1 MMPAVTAAAIAS
13 AYGLGAL
20 VGDPVYAARGE
31 QGRIWRLATRSG
43 SWAVKELRLPV
54 GEAGAAR
61 DVEFQLA
68 AVAAGIPLP
77 LPRRMGDG
85 RVVLPAAEAGLASSV
100 RVYRWADLAGGPAV
114 TGAEIGRVTARL
126 HQVPGADPG
135 PVEAWFSAPAG
146 EPAWRA
152 LLADARRGRAPWAA
166 ALGRWLPE
174 LIALDAAVAP
184 PDPAP
189 MRTCHRDLNTENVLR
204 AAGGGVIVVDWE
216 NSGPAQPERELAA
229 VVSNLAAD
237 VAPQAAAAAHAAYR
251 AAGGPARLGS
261 PADFATAV
269 AVQGHLL
276 QFYSRRALDRDESAE
291 NRARSGKRLDHM
303 LRQPLTMSRIDHLL
317 GLLTR

>member
-1 MMPAVTAAAIAS
+1 MPAVTAAAIAS

-43 SWAVKELRLPV
+43 SWAVKELLLPV

-68 AVAAGIPLP
+68 AAAAGIPLP

-135 PVEAWFSAPAG
+135 PAGAWFSAPAG

-174 LIALDAAVAP
+174 L
-184 PDPAP
+184 
-189 MRTCHRDLNTENVLR
+189 
-204 AAGGGVIVVDWE
+204 
-216 NSGPAQPERELAA
+216 AA
-229 VVSNLAAD
+229 VVSDLAAD

>member
-1 MMPAVTAAAIAS
+1 MSAVTAAAIAS

-43 SWAVKELRLPV
+43 SWAVKELLLPV

-68 AVAAGIPLP
+68 AAAAGIPLP

-100 RVYRWADLAGGPAV
+100 RVYRWADLAGGQAV

-135 PVEAWFSAPAG
+135 PVEAWFSAPVG
-146 EPAWRA
+146 EPAWQA
-152 LLADARRGRAPWAA
+152 LLTGARRGSAPWAA

-174 LIALDAAVAP
+174 LT
-184 PDPAP
+184 AP

-229 VVSNLAAD
+229 VVSDLAAD
-237 VAPQAAAAAHAAYR
+237 VAPHAAAAAHAAYR

-261 PADFATAV
+261 PADFAAAV

-276 QFYSRRALDRDESAE
+276 QFYSRRALDLDECGE
-291 NRARSGKRLDHM
+291 NRARSRKRLDHM